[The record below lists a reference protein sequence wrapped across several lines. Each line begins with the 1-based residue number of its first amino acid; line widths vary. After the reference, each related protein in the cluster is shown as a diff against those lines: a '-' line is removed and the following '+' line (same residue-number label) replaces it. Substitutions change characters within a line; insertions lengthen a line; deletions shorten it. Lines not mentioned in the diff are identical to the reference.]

1 MTHWRIRRL
10 NHSDSAEFRRLR
22 LEALRLHPEAFAASY
37 EEAAQLDP
45 EELARRFLSP
55 PSCVFGGFADS
66 GALVGI
72 VALMGSTLPKLRH
85 KASLV
90 SVYVAAHQRNTGLG
104 RALLVA
110 AITYARETGLSIVQL
125 HVTAGNEAAYHL
137 YEDLGFRL
145 FGVEPRSLCVN
156 DVFYDTHMMVLD
168 LDRD

>member
-10 NHSDSAEFRRLR
+10 DSSESAAFRRLR

-45 EELARRFLSP
+45 EELVRRFLSP
-55 PSCVFGGFADS
+55 PSCVFGGFT
-66 GALVGI
+66 GNEALAGI
-72 VALMGSTLPKLRH
+72 VALMGSTLAKLRH

-90 SVYVAAHQRNTGLG
+90 SFYVPAHHRNSGLG
-104 RALLVA
+104 RALLAA

-125 HVTAGNEAAYHL
+125 QVTAGNEAACHL

-145 FGVEPRSLCVN
+145 FGVEPRGLCVN
-156 DVFYDTHMMVLD
+156 EVFYDTHMMVLD